1 VSQAAVGRERA
12 GELPREVLREVLRK
26 LIVKHG
32 LPAPV
37 RIEPLDAAGEVVAAP
52 ESLAGWSEI
61 GQWVSI
67 HETRAERLARRD
79 ERTRAVRPGYRFRI
93 VFPEPV
99 PGPICLGHSAHF
111 GLGLFVPAAGRA
123 TE

>member
-1 VSQAAVGRERA
+1 VSQAAVGRERP
-12 GELPREVLREVLRK
+12 GELPREALRK

-32 LPAPV
+32 LPAPL
-37 RIEPLDAAGEVVAAP
+37 RIEPLDAGDEVANTL

-79 ERTRAVRPGYRFRI
+79 ERARAVRPGYRFRI

-99 PGPICLGHSAHF
+99 LGPICLGHSAHF
-111 GLGLFVPAAGRA
+111 GLGLFVPANGPAS
-123 TE
+123 E